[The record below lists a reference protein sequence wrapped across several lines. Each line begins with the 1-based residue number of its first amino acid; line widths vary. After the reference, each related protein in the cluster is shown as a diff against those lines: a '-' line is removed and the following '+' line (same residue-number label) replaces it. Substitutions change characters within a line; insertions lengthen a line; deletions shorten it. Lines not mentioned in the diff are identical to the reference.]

1 MKRKT
6 GRILKDNKGQ
16 VGIGTLI
23 IFIAMILVAAV
34 AAGVLLRTSGTLQ
47 TKATATGE
55 QATKE
60 VSTQAKVIGVAGYGS
75 AAGNLNATVLT
86 VRLAPGSSAIS
97 WSDILLSYQSGNNY
111 VSGIS
116 YNAEVTSSTPN
127 DTAANASF
135 DVRELKTVTNDE
147 VLESGETIE
156 IIYWIEDG
164 SGTDAVLSTDTVF
177 TMTVQPKT
185 GQLTTVKKTTPSVI
199 ANNWV
204 TDWS

>member
-1 MKRKT
+1 
-6 GRILKDNKGQ
+6 
-16 VGIGTLI
+16 
-23 IFIAMILVAAV
+23 
-34 AAGVLLRTSGTLQ
+34 
-47 TKATATGE
+47 
-55 QATKE
+55 

-111 VSGIS
+111 ISGIS
-116 YNAEVTSSTPN
+116 YVAEVTSSTPT
-127 DTAANASF
+127 DGDDGKF
-135 DVRELKTVTNDE
+135 DVRQLKTVTNDE

-156 IIYWIEDG
+156 ILYWIQNSSG
-164 SGTDAVLSTDTVF
+164 SDFALSTDTVF